1 MEKQKSIIPIFLG
14 CYVFIQLI
22 TYFYSV
28 FIGISAKSYLVD
40 YGSIALN
47 FLVGLFLLIYLK
59 KKDSLIVLI
68 ALEFTLLADTGL
80 IILDGVETASV
91 FFFIFA
97 QIFYAIR
104 VRQYRVKLP
113 LKWDI
118 GIRISFI
125 LLLEGIAF
133 LLLKEKMNWLVV
145 FTLIYVINF
154 VFNLIYAWINY
165 KQNILFAL
173 GMLLFILCD
182 LSLGL
187 NSIENFIDI
196 TNNSLIQAIIAI
208 PIDLVWMFYYPS
220 QILIVLSMKYN
231 RIENE
236 GYYD

>member
-1 MEKQKSIIPIFLG
+1 MGKQKSIIPIFLG
-14 CYVFIQLI
+14 CYVFVQLI

-28 FIGISAKSYLVD
+28 FIGISEKSYLVD
-40 YGSIALN
+40 YSSIALN
-47 FLVGLFLLIYLK
+47 FLVGLILLIYLK

-80 IILDGVETASV
+80 VILDGVETASV
-91 FFFIFA
+91 FFFIFT

-104 VRQYRVKLP
+104 VRQYRIKLP

-118 GIRISFI
+118 SLRISFI
-125 LLLEGIAF
+125 FLLEGIAF
-133 LLLKEKMNWLVV
+133 LLLQEKMNWLVV
-145 FTLIYVINF
+145 FTLIYFINF

-182 LSLGL
+182 LSLGF
-187 NSIENFIDI
+187 SMIDNFIDI
-196 TNNSLIQAIIAI
+196 TNNCLLQAIIAI

-231 RIENE
+231 RIVNE
-236 GYYD
+236 G